1 MSYPHFP
8 KPCVGAGVPPV
19 RAPIEQFIPTN
30 DHRHSS
36 NDVYKFGVP
45 INEIF
50 EHLDATI
57 AEATPLY
64 ELCANVLRSA
74 PP

>member
-1 MSYPHFP
+1 MISDPLVKQRVDVSPLSYW
-8 KPCVGAGVPPV
+8 
-19 RAPIEQFIPTN
+19 
-30 DHRHSS
+30 
-36 NDVYKFGVP
+36 FGVP

-50 EHLDATI
+50 KHLDATI